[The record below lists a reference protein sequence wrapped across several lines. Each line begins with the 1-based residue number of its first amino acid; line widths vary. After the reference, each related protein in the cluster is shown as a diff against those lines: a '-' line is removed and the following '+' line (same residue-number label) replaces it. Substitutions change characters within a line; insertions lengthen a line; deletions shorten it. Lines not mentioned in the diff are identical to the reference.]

1 MERRYGSLRK
11 RRLQCASAKV
21 RNPNEL
27 RSGAIRVALDYLALL
42 MALSGVNFKPKL
54 NSLRPNPK
62 LSKVTGVF

>member
-21 RNPNEL
+21 RNPEL

-62 LSKVTGVF
+62 LSKGGFY